1 MQLSMSIAPNHCDG
15 GGLVD
20 PAPALCLVSLAS
32 ESIPSITQA
41 LNQPHTTWHKSDFNL
56 ICLYPHRLMCA
67 FCLKRSSSSSL
78 PRSVYQSASFI
89 ASLAR
94 NNTILYP
101 LLFPHSLACEDDVE
115 TVDPLPR
122 PQDPRRHRMNVT
134 TSRFFS
140 QLPHPIPRKYCSII
154 HISASAILSAEQ
166 ILRRSKSQSHLCCQ
180 LRRRSVLSSSTTS
193 QWPRE
198 STSPRSNNRSSRQYQ
213 PNAKR
218 CS

>member
-1 MQLSMSIAPNHCDG
+1 MRTVKLKRFVN
-15 GGLVD
+15 
-20 PAPALCLVSLAS
+20 
-32 ESIPSITQA
+32 IPI
-41 LNQPHTTWHKSDFNL
+41 
-56 ICLYPHRLMCA
+56 
-67 FCLKRSSSSSL
+67 FCIKRSSSSSL
-78 PRSVYQSASFI
+78 PRSVYQSAS
-89 ASLAR
+89 S
-94 NNTILYP
+94 

>member
-1 MQLSMSIAPNHCDG
+1 MTFSQLSMQLSMSIAPNHCDG

-20 PAPALCLVSLAS
+20 PAPALCLASLAS

-78 PRSVYQSASFI
+78 PRSVYQSAS
-89 ASLAR
+89 S
-94 NNTILYP
+94 

-166 ILRRSKSQSHLCCQ
+166 ILRRSKSQSYLCC
-180 LRRRSVLSSSTTS
+180 SVKK
-193 QWPRE
+193 
-198 STSPRSNNRSSRQYQ
+198 
-213 PNAKR
+213 AKR
-218 CS
+218 ALVLNHFTMAS